1 MSFENSIPVP
11 PASAPAPVVMS
22 TSDKAL
28 TILSHLSVFLAVPFI
43 LPFIVWLVKKNDPDP
58 VAAHAAE
65 ALNFHLS
72 WLIYSLLCIPLILLF
87 GLGLLLLWA
96 IGLASVI
103 LAVIAA
109 IKAADGILFR
119 YPITI
124 RMIG

>member
-1 MSFENSIPVP
+1 MAFENSIPVP
-11 PASAPAPVVMS
+11 PAFAPVPAS

-28 TILSHLSVFLAVPFI
+28 TILSHLSILIGVPFI
-43 LPFIVWLVKKNDPDP
+43 LPFIVWLVKKNEPDA

-65 ALNFHLS
+65 ALNFHLT
-72 WLIYSLLCIPLILLF
+72 WLIYTLCSIPLILVF
-87 GLGLLLLWA
+87 GLGFLLLW
-96 IGLASVI
+96 I
-103 LAVIAA
+103 LPLSGIILGIVGA